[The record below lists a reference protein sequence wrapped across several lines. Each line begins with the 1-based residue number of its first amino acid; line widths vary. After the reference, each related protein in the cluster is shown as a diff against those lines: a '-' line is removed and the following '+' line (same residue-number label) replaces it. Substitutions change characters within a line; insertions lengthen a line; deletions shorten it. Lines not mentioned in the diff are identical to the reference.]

1 MAGDE
6 SAGWSSLLDIADDGL
21 TYTALNRPPAGRLL
35 GAVARIRRERFAE
48 RWRKWIALL
57 DVGEP
62 APLSAAGRNLL
73 ILFLQVGGSDSAL
86 DLDDGLYRLCG
97 VRWAVARNR
106 SLTIDWLG
114 PLLVTLA
121 TRPAGKA
128 FACAERLA
136 HNPDTANFLQVR
148 ELYDH
153 LVAEV
158 AGEAD
163 VSRKTEGVDGYDLM
177 KEPELYRQQLILDR
191 YLASALPPRFEG
203 KQLESAWNTEEMLP
217 LLLRRQ
223 AEAEHTKF
231 MRAAENRAQWLKD
244 SSKPPEILA
253 IRQTRIGEVAICGDD
268 PYRWWRNCIDRLQ
281 RELLDAKPH

>member
-1 MAGDE
+1 VVQPAGDCH
-6 SAGWSSLLDIADDGL
+6 DGL
-21 TYTALNRPPAGRLL
+21 AYTSLNESHAGRLL
-35 GAVARIRRERFAE
+35 GAVARIGRPRFAE

-57 DVGEP
+57 DVGAP

-73 ILFLQVGGSDSAL
+73 VLFLQACGSDSAL
-86 DLDDGLYRLCG
+86 DLDDALYGLCG
-97 VRWAVARNR
+97 VRWAVSGNR
-106 SLTIDWLG
+106 SLAIDWLG

-121 TRPAGKA
+121 TRPVEKT
-128 FACAERLA
+128 FACVERLA
-136 HNPDTANFLQVR
+136 HNPDTADFLQVR

-163 VSRKTEGVDGYDLM
+163 MSCKTEGVDGYDLM
-177 KEPELYRQQLILDR
+177 TEPQLYRQQRILDR

-203 KQLESAWNTEEMLP
+203 KRLASAWNTEEMLP

-223 AEAEHTKF
+223 AEAEHAKF
-231 MRAAENRAQWLKD
+231 VRAADNRARWLQD

-268 PYRWWRNCIDRLQ
+268 PYRRWRNCIDRLQ
-281 RELLDAKPH
+281 RELLEAKPR